1 MQMSSQKDATVRAR
15 VPMALAPTRSLD
27 DLSTA
32 LFSRGLLLSACATTH
47 SSSSHSHAKRRTIS
61 QGRRVCLFLWSGVLK
76 DSSNVFWAPSLAAP
90 TQNHARANSHAILA
104 LLTVQALRSYTK
116 RDASTWLHQSVRV
129 EALLMLTWLPY
140 LALSQKTCLTP
151 PR

>member
-61 QGRRVCLFLWSGVLK
+61 QGRRVCLFCGQGFSKIPAMSFGL
-76 DSSNVFWAPSLAAP
+76 
-90 TQNHARANSHAILA
+90 SHWQHQPRITPGKTPMLLA
-104 LLTVQALRSYTK
+104 LLTVQALRSYTT
-116 RDASTWLHQSVRV
+116 AMQVHGCIRV
-129 EALLMLTWLPY
+129 CMQRHSSCSPGCHIWP
-140 LALSQKTCLTP
+140 C
-151 PR
+151 PRRHA